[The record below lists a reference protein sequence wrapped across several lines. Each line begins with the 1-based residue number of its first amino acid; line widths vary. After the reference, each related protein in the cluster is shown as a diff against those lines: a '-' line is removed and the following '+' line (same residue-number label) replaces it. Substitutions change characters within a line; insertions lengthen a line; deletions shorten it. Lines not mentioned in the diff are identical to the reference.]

1 MNPIDCD
8 VLVVSDD
15 AAGLVAAIAAAKAG
29 ACTMLVATG
38 MTPCEDT
45 LFVAILREQARLA
58 GVRHVDGDRLV
69 RVARHGRS
77 IVSAILERR
86 EISARFFV
94 DATRALDLFGRSG
107 AASAPLRRAD
117 PILGEFIDTIAVGE
131 APGGRYA
138 VPYRDT
144 LSKHLDN
151 ALAAGGALLMSPL
164 ALAAAHAL
172 GTAAAL
178 LSASGQPARLL
189 DPATLRER
197 LRAAG
202 ARF

>member
-29 ACTMLVATG
+29 ACTMLVATA

-58 GVRHVDGDRLV
+58 GVRQLDGDRLV
-69 RVARHGRS
+69 RVVRHGRS
-77 IVSAILERR
+77 IVSATLERH

-94 DATRALDLFGRSG
+94 DATRALDLLRGTG
-107 AASAPLRRAD
+107 AAIAPIRRTD
-117 PILGEFIDTIAVGE
+117 PIHGEFIDTIAIGE
-131 APGGRYA
+131 APGGRRA
-138 VPYRDT
+138 VPYRDA
-144 LSKHLDN
+144 LSKDLDN
-151 ALAAGGALLMSPL
+151 ALAAGGTLLIDPL

>member
-15 AAGLVAAIAAAKAG
+15 PAGLVAAIAAARAG
-29 ACTMLVATG
+29 ASTVLVETQI
-38 MTPCEDT
+38 TPCEDA
-45 LFVAILREQARLA
+45 LFVAILHEQARAA
-58 GVRHVDGDRLV
+58 GVRHVDGDGLV
-69 RVARHGRS
+69 RVVRHGRS
-77 IVSAILERR
+77 IVSTNLERQ
-86 EISARFFV
+86 EIAARFFV
-94 DATRALDLFGRSG
+94 DATRSLDLLRKAG
-107 AASAPLRRAD
+107 AASAPVRRAD
-117 PILGEFIDTIAVGE
+117 PIQGEFIDTIAAGE

-138 VPYRDT
+138 VPYRDA
-144 LSKHLDN
+144 LSKDLDN
-151 ALAAGGALLMSPL
+151 ALVAGGTLLNNPL

-197 LRAAG
+197 LRVAG

>member
-15 AAGLVAAIAAAKAG
+15 PVGLVAAIAAAKAG
-29 ACTMLVATG
+29 ACTMLVST
-38 MTPCEDT
+38 TTVPCEDA
-45 LFVAILREQARLA
+45 LFVAILLEQARRA
-58 GVRHVDGDRLV
+58 GVRHVDGDGLA
-69 RVARHGRS
+69 RVVRHGRS
-77 IVSAILERR
+77 IVSAILERQ
-86 EISARFFV
+86 EISARFFI
-94 DATRALDLFGRSG
+94 DATRTLDLFGRTG
-107 AASAPLRRAD
+107 AAIAPLRPAD
-117 PILGEFIDTIAVGE
+117 PIHGEFIDTIAVGE

-138 VPYRDT
+138 VPYRNA
-144 LSKHLDN
+144 LSKDLDN
-151 ALAAGGALLMSPL
+151 VLAAGGALVTSPL
-164 ALAAAHAL
+164 AFAAAHAL

-178 LSASGQPARLL
+178 LSASGQPAGLL